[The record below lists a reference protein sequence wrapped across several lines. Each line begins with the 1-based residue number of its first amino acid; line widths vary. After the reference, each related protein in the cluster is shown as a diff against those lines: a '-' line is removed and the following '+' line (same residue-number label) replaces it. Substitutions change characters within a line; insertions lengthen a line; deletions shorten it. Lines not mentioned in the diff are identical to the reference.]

1 MQYVGIY
8 DKSGQTAEE
17 IRKISDVV
25 IGAVE
30 ELAVRSL
37 EMLDFLKVKTIN
49 GYEGLVEVGE
59 QYQTNSEQ
67 INSMMGDF
75 NANFADFREKM
86 QEVKESM
93 EAVNIAVD
101 ETTRAVM
108 EVSQTSERL
117 AGNTN
122 DVQNDTNKNMEIA
135 QQLEAE
141 AAKFKI
147 D

>member
-1 MQYVGIY
+1 M
-8 DKSGQTAEE
+8 
-17 IRKISDVV
+17 
-25 IGAVE
+25 
-30 ELAVRSL
+30 
-37 EMLDFLKVKTIN
+37 KT
-49 GYEGLVEVGE
+49 GY
-59 QYQTNSEQ
+59 Q
-67 INSMMGDF
+67 F
-75 NANFADFREKM
+75 NIEKM

-108 EVSQTSERL
+108 EVTQTSERL